1 MILHGLLYNHL
12 CNTCSLAL
20 VELAL
25 LFTLLPCYSMSL
37 NSWKCLRYIR
47 NPDLKKAEKT
57 EERVN
62 IIMETVKKVR
72 IETLGGL

>member
-1 MILHGLLYNHL
+1 
-12 CNTCSLAL
+12 
-20 VELAL
+20 
-25 LFTLLPCYSMSL
+25 MSL